1 MSQHKTNTY
10 AEIASASTNEPR
22 RLARLGQL
30 LYPSTKQLFAQA
42 GITTGM
48 KVLDVGSGAGDVTLL
63 LAELVGP
70 IGSIVGVEVNAAIL
84 ETARARVHAAGLT
97 NVSFVAGDIRDV
109 TLDDDFDAVV
119 ERNVLIYL
127 SDPAAVLRR
136 CLEHLRPGGVVVFQD
151 LDVSL
156 GELVTQRDAMPP
168 LARQVASWVY
178 GGLRQAGVE
187 LQIGCKF
194 PDLFLEAGLP
204 YPTMA
209 LDSTVAAGPDW
220 TGYAYLVDLLVD
232 LLPKLYDYGILKEA
246 MDAERYVEQMRAEVL
261 QQHSFVP
268 LALWAGAWA
277 RKES

>member
-1 MSQHKTNTY
+1 MSQHPTDTY
-10 AEIASASTNEPR
+10 AEFIGASTVEAR
-22 RLARLGQL
+22 RLVRLGQL
-30 LYPSTKQLFAQA
+30 LYPSTKQLLTQA

-48 KVLDVGSGAGDVTLL
+48 KVLDVGSGAGDVALL

-70 IGSIVGVEVNAAIL
+70 TGSIVGVEVSAAIL

-109 TLDDDFDAVV
+109 ALDDDFDAVV
-119 ERNVLIYL
+119 ERNVSIYV

-156 GELVTQRDAMPP
+156 SELVTQQDTVPP
-168 LARQVASWVY
+168 LARQGARWICSA
-178 GGLRQAGVE
+178 LRQAGVE
-187 LQIGCKF
+187 MQISCKF
-194 PDLFLEAGLP
+194 PGMFLEAGLP
-204 YPTMA
+204 YPILA
-209 LDSTVAAGPDW
+209 LDSTVGARPDW
-220 TGYAYLVDLLVD
+220 TGYAYLVDLLVA

-246 MDAERYVEQMRAEVL
+246 VDAERYVEQMRTEVL
-261 QQHSFVP
+261 QQRSFVP
-268 LALWAGAWA
+268 LAFWAGAWA